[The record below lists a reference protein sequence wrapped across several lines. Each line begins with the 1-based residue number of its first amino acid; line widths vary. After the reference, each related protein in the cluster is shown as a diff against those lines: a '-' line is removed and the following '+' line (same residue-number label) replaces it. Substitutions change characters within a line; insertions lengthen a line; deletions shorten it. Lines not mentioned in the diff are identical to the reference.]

1 MSECV
6 DNGDSDKQQKNIE
19 LLNIP
24 ATQNITAM
32 FDGSSETSRIKQSF
46 SLVSSISRQLS
57 FTKNKKEF
65 GDSHTITQNFGRYN
79 SLRIPQDNSE
89 EGVSYP
95 RRSLSRSMSKNVSKW
110 RKRIGRFF
118 LRDERNSDLI
128 ATKSRT
134 PVTSLNA
141 T

>member
-6 DNGDSDKQQKNIE
+6 DNGDSDLQGKNIDIR
-19 LLNIP
+19 NIP
-24 ATQNITAM
+24 ATQSITAM
-32 FDGSSETSRIKQSF
+32 FNDSSKTSRIKQSF
-46 SLVSSISRQLS
+46 SLVSNISRQLS
-57 FTKNKKEF
+57 FTKNKNEF
-65 GDSHTITQNFGRYN
+65 GDSHRITQNFGRYN

-89 EGVSYP
+89 EGASYP

-110 RKRIGRFF
+110 RKKIGRFF

-128 ATKSRT
+128 VMKSRT
-134 PVTSLNA
+134 PVTSPKV

>member
-6 DNGDSDKQQKNIE
+6 DNGDSDEQEKNIE
-19 LLNIP
+19 LRNIP
-24 ATQNITAM
+24 SAQSITDM
-32 FDGSSETSRIKQSF
+32 FNGRSETSRIKQSF
-46 SLVSSISRQLS
+46 SLVTTISRQLS

-89 EGVSYP
+89 EGASYP

-110 RKRIGRFF
+110 RKKLGRFF
-118 LRDERNSDLI
+118 LQDERNSDMI
-128 ATKSRT
+128 VAKSRT
-134 PVTSLNA
+134 PVSSPKVT
-141 T
+141 

>member
-6 DNGDSDKQQKNIE
+6 DNGDSDKPEKNFE
-19 LLNIP
+19 LRKMP
-24 ATQNITAM
+24 ATQSITAM
-32 FDGSSETSRIKQSF
+32 FNESSETSRIKQSF
-46 SLVSSISRQLS
+46 SLVSTISRQLS
-57 FTKNKKEF
+57 FTKKKNEF
-65 GDSHTITQNFGRYN
+65 GDSHTSTQNFGRYN

-89 EGVSYP
+89 EGASYP

-110 RKRIGRFF
+110 RKKIGRFF

-128 ATKSRT
+128 VMKSRT
-134 PVTSLNA
+134 PVTSPKV